1 MALLSVAEAQAMI
14 LANAAPALSGTET
27 VGLLEGAGRVL
38 AAPLAATLTQP
49 PFDASA
55 MDGYA
60 VRAADASRVPAKLQV
75 IGEAAAGHG
84 FAGSV
89 GGGQAV
95 RIFTG
100 APVPHGADAIVIQ
113 EDTDRDGD
121 EVIVKETA
129 TANAHIRSRGF
140 DFSEGQPLLS
150 PGTRLTTRHI
160 TLAAAMGHARL
171 PVYPRPTVA
180 ILATGDELVE
190 PGTRPGPDQIVCSN
204 TYGIATMV
212 HAAGGAAR
220 ILPIAR
226 DTRAEIERSIASA
239 ADADVLVTIGGAS
252 VGDHDLVAPSL
263 DAHGISLDFW
273 KIAMRP
279 GKPLMFGRN
288 GRQRILGLPGNP
300 VSSLICGRVFLV
312 PLIVRLLG
320 LPDSTNETLRARVA
334 VPLEANGV
342 RQHYMRA
349 LLETSPDGHAV
360 VRPVRSQD
368 SSLLS
373 PLAAAGA
380 LIVRAAGAPAIAAGT
395 EIDVL
400 RVDF

>member
-1 MALLSVAEAQAMI
+1 MALLPVVDALALI
-14 LANAAPALSGTET
+14 LKDAAVTDTET
-27 VGLLEGAGRVL
+27 VGLLEAPGRVL
-38 AAPLAATLTQP
+38 AVPLAATLTQP

-60 VRAADASRVPAKLQV
+60 VRATDVAHIPARLKV

-84 FAGSV
+84 FSGSV
-89 GGGQAV
+89 GLSEAV

-100 APVPHGADAIVIQ
+100 APVPPGADAIVIQ
-113 EDTDRDGD
+113 EDTERDGNMV
-121 EVIVKETA
+121 VIKEA
-129 TANAHIRSRGF
+129 AKAKAHIRARGF
-140 DFSEGQPLLS
+140 DFSEGQPLLAA
-150 PGTRLTTRHI
+150 GTRLTTRHI

-171 PVYPRPTVA
+171 PVRRRPAVA

-212 HAAGGAAR
+212 QAAGGVPR

-226 DTRAEIERSIASA
+226 DTRTEIERSIAMAAA
-239 ADADVLVTIGGAS
+239 ADILVTIGGAS
-252 VGDHDLVAPSL
+252 VGDHDLVAPAL
-263 DAHGISLDFW
+263 GARGISLDFW

-279 GKPLMFGRN
+279 GKPLMFGRD
-288 GRQRILGLPGNP
+288 GGQRILGLPGNP

-312 PLIVRLLG
+312 PLIARLLG
-320 LPDSTNETLRARVA
+320 LPDASNETMRARVT
-334 VPLEANGV
+334 VPLEANGI

-349 LLETSPDGHAV
+349 LLETSSEGHLM
-360 VRPVRSQD
+360 VRPVHSQD

-380 LIVRAAGAPAIAAGT
+380 LIVRPADSPAIAAGT
-395 EIDVL
+395 EIEVL

>member
-1 MALLSVAEAQAMI
+1 MALLSVDDALALI
-14 LANAAPALSGTET
+14 LKDAAPTGTET
-27 VGLLEGAGRVL
+27 VGLLEAPGRVL
-38 AAPLAATLTQP
+38 ASPLAATLTQP
-49 PFDASA
+49 PFNASA

-60 VRAADASRVPAKLQV
+60 VRAVDAARVPARLTV

-89 GGGQAV
+89 GAGQAV

-100 APVPHGADAIVIQ
+100 APVPPGADAIVIQ
-113 EDTDRDGD
+113 EDTDRDGAV
-121 EVIVKETA
+121 VIIKEA
-129 TANAHIRSRGF
+129 AQAKAHIRTRGF
-140 DFSEGQPLLS
+140 DFNEGQPLIS
-150 PGTRLTTRHI
+150 PGTRLSTRHI

-171 PVYPRPTVA
+171 PVRRRPIVA

-212 HAAGGAAR
+212 EGAGGAAR

-239 ADADVLVTIGGAS
+239 AGADVLVTIGGAS
-252 VGDHDLVAPSL
+252 VGDHDLVAPAL
-263 DAHGISLDFW
+263 GARGISLDFW

-288 GRQRILGLPGNP
+288 GPQRILGLPGNP

-312 PLIVRLLG
+312 PLIARLLG
-320 LPDSTNETLRARVA
+320 RADTTRDTIRARVA
-334 VPLEANGV
+334 VPLEANGI

-349 LLETSPDGHAV
+349 FLETTADGHSA

-373 PLAAAGA
+373 PLAQAGA
-380 LIVRAAGAPAIAAGT
+380 LIVRPANAPAVATGT

-400 RVDF
+400 PIDF